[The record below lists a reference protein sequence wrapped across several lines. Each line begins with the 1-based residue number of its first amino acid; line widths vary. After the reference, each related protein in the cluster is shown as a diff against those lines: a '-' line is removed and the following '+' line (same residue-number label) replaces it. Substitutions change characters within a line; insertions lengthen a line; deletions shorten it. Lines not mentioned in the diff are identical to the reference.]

1 MVGRNQT
8 VAGHDVKIING
19 SSSRN
24 GRSLGTSA
32 SGDGIDCL
40 AGGDGVVIDGTRF
53 EGNLGNGI
61 VIKTM
66 GKFNPEF
73 GHVRDYLVTN
83 VIARS
88 NVGASIAIECV
99 YDSTSSRRPRLDNW
113 KQDTR
118 PRAKDIGT
126 SNCRLE
132 YNATFD
138 LFLNGLKIR
147 ATNCLLRANGHE
159 GIRVDENA
167 RDITV
172 SDVTITACSTYNPG
186 SKPAVT
192 IESGAAKVRLQRL
205 GMDGLAPQE
214 NHRNG
219 IEVFGSAKGVVIEYC
234 TNQNATTDRYDRP
247 VVSFQT
253 SGARPA
259 PRLCR

>member
-8 VAGHDVKIING
+8 AAGHDVKIING

-88 NVGASIAIECV
+88 AMTAPGPFLVLPTGSCPIA
-99 YDSTSSRRPRLDNW
+99 W
-113 KQDTR
+113 
-118 PRAKDIGT
+118 
-126 SNCRLE
+126 
-132 YNATFD
+132 
-138 LFLNGLKIR
+138 
-147 ATNCLLRANGHE
+147 
-159 GIRVDENA
+159 
-167 RDITV
+167 
-172 SDVTITACSTYNPG
+172 CS
-186 SKPAVT
+186 
-192 IESGAAKVRLQRL
+192 
-205 GMDGLAPQE
+205 
-214 NHRNG
+214 
-219 IEVFGSAKGVVIEYC
+219 
-234 TNQNATTDRYDRP
+234 
-247 VVSFQT
+247 
-253 SGARPA
+253 
-259 PRLCR
+259 